1 MNKNGIV
8 GVLLFQSN
16 TADDA
21 DGDQQQRQKEKEIVV
36 GEVGEIKDYHRHH
49 TNIYKRNAHHRTYM
63 RP

>member
-16 TADDA
+16 TTDDA

-36 GEVGEIKDYHRHH
+36 GEVGEIKDYHQHH